1 MSVAMKAGS
10 ELTFPPGYGL
20 DSMGDMTDMM
30 IEFGRLLRGLVLSL
44 VLIYIILV
52 VQFGSF
58 IQPINMMLSIP
69 LELAG
74 VFGALLLA
82 GQTFSTV
89 SILGII
95 ILSGIDV
102 AGAIL
107 LIDLILTKRKSMP
120 RDAAIRLAAPIRLK
134 PILMTVII
142 TLVVIIRL
150 AFFPDTGMDAYS
162 PIATVILG
170 GLSISTLLT
179 LIVIPVMHSVVD
191 DGTQLFA
198 RLLQKPRRK
207 KQG

>member
-1 MSVAMKAGS
+1 M
-10 ELTFPPGYGL
+10 
-20 DSMGDMTDMM
+20 
-30 IEFGRLLRGLVLSL
+30 R
-44 VLIYIILV
+44 
-52 VQFGSF
+52 
-58 IQPINMMLSIP
+58 P
-69 LELAG
+69 L
-74 VFGALLLA
+74 
-82 GQTFSTV
+82 V

-107 LIDLILTKRKSMP
+107 LIDLILTKRRQKIP
-120 RDAAIRLAAPIRLK
+120 RDVAIREVAPIRLK

-142 TLVVIIRL
+142 TLVMIIRL

-191 DGTQLFA
+191 DGTQLFS
-198 RLLQKPRRK
+198 RIFK
-207 KQG
+207 KQYIRKH

>member
-1 MSVAMKAGS
+1 
-10 ELTFPPGYGL
+10 
-20 DSMGDMTDMM
+20 
-30 IEFGRLLRGLVLSL
+30 
-44 VLIYIILV
+44 
-52 VQFGSF
+52 
-58 IQPINMMLSIP
+58 MMLSIP

-74 VFGALLLA
+74 VFGALLIA

-107 LIDLILTKRKSMP
+107 LIDLILTKRRQQIP
-120 RDAAIRLAAPIRLK
+120 RDTAIREAGPIRLK
-134 PILMTVII
+134 PILMTVIV

-162 PIATVILG
+162 PMATVILG

-179 LIVIPVMHSVVD
+179 LIVIPVMHSIVD
-191 DGTQLFA
+191 DLTHFTT
-198 RLLQKPRRK
+198 RLW
-207 KQG
+207 KQRSLNRQAH